1 MDRRHFLGGSAIG
14 ALLFFLGS
22 NRLVTPSNAAANS
35 ILQAAFDARSEAE
48 ALVAL
53 FGTER
58 SHPSDRINLSVPFV
72 TDAALGAQIKIWSA
86 IESPRA
92 IAIMIRNSEH
102 PLAAFVRLKKA
113 PCFFATD
120 IKVAKTTPVIA
131 HVLTTD
137 GLHSASKT
145 VKVTNGGYGIYAH

>member
-1 MDRRHFLGGSAIG
+1 MDRRLFLGGSGIG
-14 ALLFFLGS
+14 TLLFFLGS
-22 NRLVTPSNAAANS
+22 NRLVTPPNAAANS
-35 ILQAAFDARSEAE
+35 IPQAAFDARSEAD

-58 SHPSDRINLSVPFV
+58 SQPCDRINLTVPFV

-113 PCFFATD
+113 QCFFATH